1 VSVPDLP
8 VKLFV
13 AYALAGARFGNI
25 EIECEHPY
33 DQIDE
38 VRDAEK
44 VITDRLEAEGIFPG
58 KVIVLNW
65 IVLSDRRQSP
75 PSTRPNDGSPESTD
89 TAAEN
94 KR

>member
-13 AYALAGARFGNI
+13 AYALSGARFGNI

-44 VITDRLEAEGIFPG
+44 VITDRLEAEGILPG

-65 IVLSDRRQSP
+65 IVLSDRTQSP

-94 KR
+94 SQ